1 MRVEKLAENLIHR
14 MGPMKAWESRRE
26 YLLIELGRVYA
37 AGWRD
42 GALYMSL
49 LFVGLVVLA
58 ALLFASATIDA

>member
-1 MRVEKLAENLIHR
+1 
-14 MGPMKAWESRRE
+14 MKAWESRRE